1 MIKKMMPLD
10 CNKMYSNLSIKKK
23 TRSYILRTDIQNFY
37 VHHETD
43 IQQNIVLKIELRH
56 GDKERDKNYKTIIPT
71 DFHFLLKILNF
82 HKITNTGTYL
92 TQGFSIKQR
101 GQ

>member
-1 MIKKMMPLD
+1 MEEKKIITYKIGLFKLMMIKMMPLD
-10 CNKMYSNLSIKKK
+10 CNKMYSNLSVKKK

-56 GDKERDKNYKTIIPT
+56 GDKERETKTT
-71 DFHFLLKILNF
+71 
-82 HKITNTGTYL
+82 
-92 TQGFSIKQR
+92 KQ
-101 GQ
+101 

>member
-1 MIKKMMPLD
+1 MMPLD

-43 IQQNIVLKIELRH
+43 IQQNIVLKTELRH
-56 GDKERDKNYKTIIPT
+56 GDKRETKTT
-71 DFHFLLKILNF
+71 NQKSQQTSVSYLKF
-82 HKITNTGTYL
+82 
-92 TQGFSIKQR
+92 
-101 GQ
+101 

>member
-1 MIKKMMPLD
+1 MPLD

-56 GDKERDKNYKTIIPT
+56 RDKRERERQKLQNKNPNRLPFPT
-71 DFHFLLKILNF
+71 
-82 HKITNTGTYL
+82 
-92 TQGFSIKQR
+92 
-101 GQ
+101 

>member
-1 MIKKMMPLD
+1 MPLD

-43 IQQNIVLKIELRH
+43 IQQNIVLKLSSDMETR
-56 GDKERDKNYKTIIPT
+56 ERQKLQIKNPNRLPFPT
-71 DFHFLLKILNF
+71 
-82 HKITNTGTYL
+82 
-92 TQGFSIKQR
+92 
-101 GQ
+101 